1 MLYYPSMS
9 VELFLDMLV
18 AERGAAAHTLSAY
31 QRDLDGA
38 AEYLKGDLA
47 KASADDLSRYLAH
60 LRRQKRAATTIAR
73 HLSALR
79 QYYRFLLSENQRD
92 SDPTLHLERPKK
104 PQRLPKIISVDAA
117 SRLLDVIT
125 AQKQNPATARLQL
138 LCELLYGA
146 GLRASEVVTL
156 PFNAYR
162 AGQNSLRVRGKG
174 DKERIVPL
182 TPPSITAFEHYLAVR
197 KNFLGTEKSQKFLFP
212 SRGSTGHY
220 TRQRLHQEIKTLALA
235 AGLDP
240 KQLTP
245 HVLRHAFAT
254 HMLEGGAD
262 LRSVQQL
269 LGHADISTTQI
280 YTHVTTQRLRDTVQ
294 NHHPLAKIGARKSKR

>member
-1 MLYYPSMS
+1 MS
-9 VELFLDMLV
+9 VDQFLDMLV

-31 QRDLDGA
+31 RRDLTAA
-38 AEYLKGDLA
+38 AEFVKSDLA
-47 KASADDLSRYLAH
+47 DAGADDLSRYLAR

-79 QYYRFLLSENQRD
+79 QYYRFLLSEGLRD
-92 SDPTLHLERPKK
+92 SDPTLHLERPKQSK
-104 PQRLPKIISVDAA
+104 PLPKT
-117 SRLLDVIT
+117 IT
-125 AQKQNPATARLQL
+125 AEEAEKLLHVISSQKQNPAMLRLSL

-146 GLRASEVVTL
+146 GLRASEVVTMPL
-156 PFNAYR
+156 NAYR
-162 AGQNSLRVRGKG
+162 AGQKSLLVRGKG

-182 TPPSITAFEHYLAVR
+182 TPPAIAAFQDYLQIR
-197 KNFLGTEKSQKFLFP
+197 KEFVTGGKSEKFLFP
-212 SRGSTGHY
+212 SRGADGHY
-220 TRQRLHQEIKTLALA
+220 TRQRLHQEIKALALA
-235 AGLDP
+235 ANMDP
-240 KQLTP
+240 ARLTP

-280 YTHVTTQRLRDTVQ
+280 YTHVTTGRLRDTVTR
-294 NHHPLAKIGARKSKR
+294 HHPLAKHKRN

>member
-1 MLYYPSMS
+1 MS

-18 AERGAAAHTLSAY
+18 AERGAAVNTLSSY
-31 QRDLDGA
+31 RRDLEA
-38 AEYLKGDLA
+38 AAAFLKSDLA
-47 KASADDLSRYLAH
+47 KAGADDLSRYLAN
-60 LRRQKRAATTIAR
+60 LRKQKRAPATIAR

-79 QYYRFLLSENQRD
+79 QYYRFLLSEGRRD
-92 SDPTLHLERPKK
+92 SDPTLHLERPRQAK
-104 PQRLPKIISVDAA
+104 RLPKIISADAA
-117 SRLLDVIT
+117 SKLLDVIT

-156 PFNAYR
+156 SFNAYR
-162 AGQNSLRVRGKG
+162 AGQNALLVRGKG
-174 DKERIVPL
+174 DKERMVPL
-182 TPPSITAFEHYLAVR
+182 TPPAVRAFEDYLLVR
-197 KNFLGTEKSQKFLFP
+197 KELLGTEKSQKFLFP
-212 SRGSTGHY
+212 SRGGTGHY
-220 TRQRLHQEIKTLALA
+220 TRQRLHQEIKNLALA

-269 LGHADISTTQI
+269 LGHTDISTTQI

-294 NHHPLAKIGARKSKR
+294 NHHPLAKVKARKKQK